1 MKKKYRL
8 GIIGGGVMA
17 QAITDGALA
26 CGYLSAQEISL
37 SEPNCRRAR
46 VFAEKGI
53 NILAFNRDVAESC
66 DYLLLSV
73 KPQVFTDIAKELCGV
88 EVSVVISIMAGV
100 EKNFVRETMKCG
112 NVKIARAMPNLACSV
127 GAGMTG
133 LDVCELL
140 PSDKEFVTGLFS
152 STGKVNILEEKLMNA
167 VTSISGSGPAYVFL
181 FLRSLVLAGMEQ
193 GFTESQAKEFALQTL
208 KGGVKLVENSVSGTL
223 EELIEA
229 VSSKGGTTVAAL
241 ESFRKDDFA
250 GAVSRAVAAAVRRA
264 EELSE

>member
-1 MKKKYRL
+1 
-8 GIIGGGVMA
+8 
-17 QAITDGALA
+17 
-26 CGYLSAQEISL
+26 
-37 SEPNCRRAR
+37 
-46 VFAEKGI
+46 
-53 NILAFNRDVAESC
+53 
-66 DYLLLSV
+66 
-73 KPQVFTDIAKELCGV
+73 
-88 EVSVVISIMAGV
+88 
-100 EKNFVRETMKCG
+100 
-112 NVKIARAMPNLACSV
+112 
-127 GAGMTG
+127 MTG
-133 LDVCELL
+133 VDVCELL

-152 STGKVNILEEKLMNA
+152 SAGKVNILEEKLMNA